1 MHMGKKR
8 GAGDMDDPLNP
19 YGLKIS
25 VVIAG
30 FAGGVLRALSR
41 KQHTFREAIASPVC
55 GALAAGYLTE
65 PFVHY
70 LRAVHFP
77 LPPDDGTNVTMH
89 AGAFLVGVCAM
100 WISDALF
107 AFVARRLSIK

>member
-1 MHMGKKR
+1 
-8 GAGDMDDPLNP
+8 MDDPLPP
-19 YGLKIS
+19 YGLKTS

-41 KQHTFREAIASPVC
+41 KNYTFRETIASPIC
-55 GALAAGYLTE
+55 GALAAGYLTG

-70 LRAVHFP
+70 LNAIHFP
-77 LPPDDGTNVTMH
+77 LPPDDGSNVAMH

-107 AFVARRLSIK
+107 EFLSRWVKGKSDSA

>member
-1 MHMGKKR
+1 
-8 GAGDMDDPLNP
+8 MDDPLTP
-19 YGLKIS
+19 YGLKVS

-30 FAGGVLRALSR
+30 FAGGVLRALSH
-41 KQHTFREAIASPVC
+41 KNYTFREAIASPVC

-77 LPPDDGTNVTMH
+77 LPPDDGSNVYSTCLESNFDNCN
-89 AGAFLVGVCAM
+89 AGDSGGAFFAQTPLIFFSPCA
-100 WISDALF
+100 I
-107 AFVARRLSIK
+107 

>member
-1 MHMGKKR
+1 
-8 GAGDMDDPLNP
+8 MDDPLTP
-19 YGLKIS
+19 YGLKVS

-30 FAGGVLRALSR
+30 FAGGVLRALSH
-41 KQHTFREAIASPVC
+41 KNYTFREAIASPVC

-77 LPPDDGTNVTMH
+77 LPPDDGSNVAMH
-89 AGAFLVGVCAM
+89 AGAFLVGVCGM
-100 WISDALF
+100 WISDAV
-107 AFVARRLSIK
+107 FVAVGKWLRKP